1 MASARLKR
9 PEIAVKD
16 FAKAVELDPIIV
28 IPHDAK
34 LFGTAANNGQMIAE
48 VDMGNKIAEM
58 IADVARLV
66 TNRPDLRK
74 AKKTLFEPLVSRL
87 SRKRA

>member
-34 LFGTAANNGQMIAE
+34 LFGTAANNGQMIA
-48 VDMGNKIAEM
+48 
-58 IADVARLV
+58 DVARLV